1 MLRRLAA
8 VGGRRATARP
18 LSALPRSDDD
28 DAPFCSSTAEQP
40 HATYPRLF
48 SPLTLPCGLEIRN
61 RSLMGSMHTGLEE
74 HRGLKEMAAFYA
86 ERAKGG
92 AGLIVTGGVAPNRE
106 GWVLPLAGKMS
117 TVAEAE
123 EHKVVTDAVHENNGK
138 IALQILHAG
147 RYAYHPFAVAP
158 SKKKAPINV
167 VTPRALSEK
176 DVQSTIDDFARTAAL
191 ARSCGYD
198 GVEIM
203 GSEGY
208 LINEFLAERTNQ
220 RGDAYGGSFENRSR
234 LALDVVQA
242 VRKAAGPD
250 FAVVFRLSMLE
261 LVENGMAF
269 GEVVE
274 LAHLLDACGV
284 DILNTGIGWHEAR
297 VPTIATC
304 VPRGAFAFAT
314 TNVREAL
321 LSKYGQAPLMCAT
334 NRINS
339 AETCEDV
346 LEQGAD
352 VVSMARPFLADSS
365 IIEKAFHGREDE
377 INTCIACNQA
387 CLDHTFKMMPVS
399 CLVNPR
405 AGHETSL
412 ELTRTA
418 TPLKVAVVGAGPA
431 GLSAACA
438 LGERGHRV
446 TLFEQSERVG
456 GQFLLA
462 AAVPGKEEFWET
474 LRYFRT
480 MLDVHSVDV
489 RLNTYVDASTVK
501 DFDRV
506 VVSTGVRPRVVEG
519 LASSAN
525 VRVHSYAD
533 VLSGATKVGPRVA
546 VVGAGGI
553 GFDVSEFL
561 THRSGDDFYG
571 EWGVDTAPR
580 GSGLA
585 EPSNVAPPRTVYLL
599 QRKATPL
606 GAGLGKT
613 TGWIHRKALR
623 QRGVDFLRGVTYKR
637 VEADGFRIEVAGAE
651 RVLDVTDVVL
661 CAGQTS
667 VDDLFREL
675 RNDPKFPVYAIGG
688 AEHAGELDAKR
699 AIDQG
704 VRLATRIEDAAPG
717 SVFGMPV
724 GWQAGALEWLQRNV
738 MKK

>member
-1 MLRRLAA
+1 MLRRLAV

-40 HATYPRLF
+40 HGAYPRLF

-123 EHKVVTDAVHENNGK
+123 EHKVVTDAVHDHGGK

-176 DVQSTIDDFARTAAL
+176 DVERTISDFARTAAL

-208 LINEFLAERTNQ
+208 LINEFLAERTNS
-220 RGDAYGGSFENRSR
+220 RSDRYGGSFENRSR

-242 VRKAAGPD
+242 VRQAAGPD

-261 LVENGMAF
+261 LVEKGMAF
-269 GEVVE
+269 DEVVE
-274 LAHLLDACGV
+274 LAHLLDASGV

-314 TNVREAL
+314 TNLRETL
-321 LSKYGQAPLMCAT
+321 LAKYERAPLMCAT
-334 NRINS
+334 NRINT
-339 AETCEDV
+339 AQTCEDI
-346 LEQGAD
+346 LEKGAD
-352 VVSMARPFLADSS
+352 VVSMARPFLADSQ

-377 INTCIACNQA
+377 TNTCIACNQA
-387 CLDHTFKMMPVS
+387 CLDHTFRLMPVS

-418 TPLKVAVVGAGPA
+418 TPLRVAVVGAGPA

-446 TLFEQSERVG
+446 TLFEQAERVG

-480 MLDVHSVDV
+480 MLDVFHVDV
-489 RLNTYVDASTVK
+489 RLNTYVDASSVK
-501 DFDRV
+501 EFDRV
-506 VVSTGVRPRVVEG
+506 VVATGVRPRVVEG
-519 LASSAN
+519 LASSEN

-533 VLSGATKVGPRVA
+533 VLSGASKVGPRVA

-561 THRSGDDFYG
+561 THLPGNDFYG
-571 EWGVDTAPR
+571 EWGVDTSPR
-580 GSGLA
+580 GSGLV
-585 EPSNVAPPRTVYLL
+585 EPSQAPPPRTVYLL

-623 QRGVDFLRGVTYKR
+623 QARRAEIEISRHFSRHR
-637 VEADGFRIEVAGAE
+637 SRWREFRRTG
-651 RVLDVTDVVL
+651 
-661 CAGQTS
+661 
-667 VDDLFREL
+667 
-675 RNDPKFPVYAIGG
+675 
-688 AEHAGELDAKR
+688 
-699 AIDQG
+699 
-704 VRLATRIEDAAPG
+704 
-717 SVFGMPV
+717 
-724 GWQAGALEWLQRNV
+724 
-738 MKK
+738 